1 MLKIGSIVWGV
12 TDVPRAVRFWCAA
25 LRYVPAEAPSEVW
38 ARRLPESGE
47 GLQLSIKL
55 VTSPKARRHH
65 LDLFSDDREAEV
77 RRLLALGAKE
87 VPEWRYETGA
97 DYTVLADPDGN
108 RFCVVQK

>member
-1 MLKIGSIVWGV
+1 M
-12 TDVPRAVRFWCAA
+12 
-25 LRYVPAEAPSEVW
+25 
-38 ARRLPESGE
+38 
-47 GLQLSIKL
+47 
-55 VTSPKARRHH
+55 
-65 LDLFSDDREAEV
+65 